1 MGKEK
6 REKRNKL
13 TRPCRVS
20 CFFVFLFS
28 LSAVMSC
35 SNDMKDISR
44 FDRQQRPDQEIL
56 DGHIWRSNEG
66 KLQLELDAPRIVQ
79 FRTPDTRTIYPNGVE
94 LRFYDGDRRL
104 QTFIRADRAT
114 SYDDRNILTAKDSV
128 VVIDYT
134 NGDTVYL
141 EDIVWKSDEDLIYSN
156 HSVRAVNGNR
166 ITYGDGFTSD
176 ANMTNLRVTR
186 QRGIIEFEE

>member
-1 MGKEK
+1 
-6 REKRNKL
+6 
-13 TRPCRVS
+13 
-20 CFFVFLFS
+20 
-28 LSAVMSC
+28 MSC

-79 FRTPDTRTIYPNGVE
+79 FRTPDIRTIYPNGVE

-166 ITYGDGFTSD
+166 VTYGDGFTSD
-176 ANMTNLRVTR
+176 ANMTNLRVIR

>member
-1 MGKEK
+1 
-6 REKRNKL
+6 
-13 TRPCRVS
+13 
-20 CFFVFLFS
+20 
-28 LSAVMSC
+28 
-35 SNDMKDISR
+35 MKDISR

-56 DGHIWRSNEG
+56 DGYIWRSSEG

-79 FRTPDTRTIYPNGVE
+79 YRTPDTRTIYPNGVE
-94 LRFYDGDRRL
+94 LRFYDSDRNL
-104 QTFIRADRAT
+104 QTFVRADKAI
-114 SYDDRNILTAKDSV
+114 SYDDKNILTAKDSV

-141 EDIVWKSDEDLIYSN
+141 EDIVWRSDEDLIYSN

-166 ITYGDGFTSD
+166 ITYGDGFTSN